1 MTTNAVR
8 LPRRTRSALSPLKK
22 NVRNDNRGG
31 KGIRRRRSV
40 NNDCAEDDTN
50 DDNVGERDAT
60 AADDGNDGGNG
71 EEDCV
76 NNDSGGGDDWGDV
89 DVDNNDDGVA
99 SLFPCLPPIIVESD
113 RDHNGGRGAGVG
125 GAGLLHGIAKMTTT
139 QT

>member
-1 MTTNAVR
+1 MKF
-8 LPRRTRSALSPLKK
+8 KK
-22 NVRNDNRGG
+22 NVYNNNRDVEGL
-31 KGIRRRRSV
+31 RRWCSV
-40 NNDCAEDDTN
+40 NYNRAEEKSN
-50 DDNVGERDAT
+50 NGEVGGRGVT
-60 AADDGNDGGNG
+60 AADDGDDGGNG
-71 EEDCV
+71 EEECV
-76 NNDSGGGDDWGDV
+76 NDDSGGGDDWGDV